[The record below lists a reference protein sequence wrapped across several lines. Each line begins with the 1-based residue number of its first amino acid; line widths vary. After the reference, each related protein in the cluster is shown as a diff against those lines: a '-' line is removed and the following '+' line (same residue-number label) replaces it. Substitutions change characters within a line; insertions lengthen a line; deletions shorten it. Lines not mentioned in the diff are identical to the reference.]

1 MAAYGA
7 LLDTVDT
14 FDPADPAGYA
24 QINVHLGQLEA
35 ANNLL
40 FTAMNTL
47 YTQLDALI
55 AGQAWDA
62 VFTTYV
68 SLLDALD
75 IGTVP
80 TVDDVALQ
88 LEAMINELLSSMLSV
103 FDADDLR
110 GRIEV
115 LSQTMR
121 DAVLGSPIGQV
132 KQTIEG
138 FLQRIREAI
147 EAVPTEDVQRVVNE
161 MLGKVQ
167 SAVAQLNIDQVQQ
180 QIEQVFAGGG

>member
-1 MAAYGA
+1 MAR
-7 LLDTVDT
+7 
-14 FDPADPAGYA
+14 
-24 QINVHLGQLEA
+24 
-35 ANNLL
+35 
-40 FTAMNTL
+40 
-47 YTQLDALI
+47 
-55 AGQAWDA
+55 
-62 VFTTYV
+62 
-68 SLLDALD
+68 
-75 IGTVP
+75 
-80 TVDDVALQ
+80 Q
-88 LEAMINELLSSMLSV
+88 LEAMINELLSSLLSV

-138 FLQRIREAI
+138 FLQRIRAAI

-167 SAVAQLNIDQVQQ
+167 NAVAQLNIDQVQQ
-180 QIEQVFAGGG
+180 ADRAGVCRGG